1 MSSAGILCAV
11 NSHTHII
18 GGSEINRNQKK
29 LKNKI
34 NYIGTKR
41 NIFERK
47 SIGMT
52 RNPKG
57 NQRIKR
63 NSKGNQ
69 YIYIEESKGVIHIYV
84 FKDINRIQRLF
95 AGNRSRVYMYF
106 SV

>member
-69 YIYIEESKGVIHIYV
+69 YIYIYRGIK
-84 FKDINRIQRLF
+84 
-95 AGNRSRVYMYF
+95 RSYTYICI
-106 SV
+106 